1 MYISTSPFDDNESL
15 CNQYSFKRWKE
26 KEFVNKGKA
35 NISYEIRKSMDDIY
49 YLDMKYLSNFIDK
62 ASNDNKDAALSRSSK
77 IYKPVRDA
85 VGHTSIVTSTAKQ
98 QLSIELENIKARV
111 MKLMDDVE

>member
-1 MYISTSPFDDNESL
+1 
-15 CNQYSFKRWKE
+15 
-26 KEFVNKGKA
+26 
-35 NISYEIRKSMDDIY
+35 MDDIY

-62 ASNDNKDAALSRSSK
+62 ALDKNKDPALSRSSD

-85 VGHTSIVTSTAKQ
+85 VGHTSIITLIAKR